1 MNYSIH
7 SPREGNKVNVYKTY
21 SNKNTCPDSCA
32 LKNNGCYAENFHV
45 NLHWQKVTE
54 GKRGSDWQSLLDS
67 IKALPTG
74 ATWRHNIAGDLVGQ
88 RDKIDG
94 RALVELTRASI
105 YRKKRGFTYTHYP
118 LNAHNS
124 ALIKAAN
131 KQGFTVNTS
140 ADNVGQAVKRFKD
153 GLPTVVVLPIDAPN
167 IQTIDGVKVVA
178 CPNDKTDRVKCGNCA
193 HSFCGNSKRDFVI
206 GFRAHGTKKKQADI
220 IARSI

>member
-1 MNYSIH
+1 MNFSIH
-7 SPREGNKVNVYKTY
+7 TPSESNKVNVYKTY
-21 SNKNTCPDSCA
+21 SHKNTCPDSCA

-45 NLHWQKVTE
+45 NMHWQKVTD
-54 GKRGSDWQSLLDS
+54 GKRGSDWRSLLDS

-88 RDKIDG
+88 REKIDG
-94 RALVELTRASI
+94 RALVELTRASV

-131 KQGFTVNTS
+131 KQGFTINTS

-167 IQTIDGVKVVA
+167 VQTIAGVKIVA
-178 CPNDKTDRVKCGNCA
+178 CPNDKSDRVKCGNCA

-206 GFRAHGTKKKQADI
+206 GFRAHGAKKKQADI
-220 IARSI
+220 IARSF